1 MSLLSEYPLPT
12 INKMMSTMRKFFH
25 GISLAMLFAAL
36 SLSVACSS
44 QSNAEQK
51 SDLDQVQALIDRGD
65 LGSAQSICDEVHRL
79 QSKGTNRD
87 AKILGRLSI
96 LYMKLSDVG
105 EHEANVENAYQC
117 FVEAYAADSVAAQ
130 EYYNS
135 LNMDEMSQ
143 GVLLAGIVHNA
154 KNIPDV
160 VGELD
165 SDSIASDSVVAN
177 TLPNP

>member
-1 MSLLSEYPLPT
+1 
-12 INKMMSTMRKFFH
+12 
-25 GISLAMLFAAL
+25 
-36 SLSVACSS
+36 
-44 QSNAEQK
+44 
-51 SDLDQVQALIDRGD
+51 
-65 LGSAQSICDEVHRL
+65 VHRIQL
-79 QSKGTNRD
+79 QAATRD

-117 FVEAYAADSVAAQ
+117 FVEAYSADSIAAQ

-135 LNMDEMSQ
+135 LNMDELSQ

-165 SDSIASDSVVAN
+165 SDSIASDSVAAN
-177 TLPNP
+177 IIPNP

>member
-1 MSLLSEYPLPT
+1 MNTLHRFLHGIFLMSLFAT
-12 INKMMSTMRKFFH
+12 ITV
-25 GISLAMLFAAL
+25 L
-36 SLSVACSS
+36 VACSA

-51 SDLDQVQALIDRGD
+51 ADLDRVQALIDHGD
-65 LGSAQSICDEVHRL
+65 IGSAQSICDEVHRI
-79 QSKGTNRD
+79 QSQAATRD

-117 FVEAYAADSVAAQ
+117 FVEAYSADSIAAQ

-135 LNMDEMSQ
+135 LNMDELSQ

-165 SDSIASDSVVAN
+165 SDSIASDSVAAN
-177 TLPNP
+177 IIPNP